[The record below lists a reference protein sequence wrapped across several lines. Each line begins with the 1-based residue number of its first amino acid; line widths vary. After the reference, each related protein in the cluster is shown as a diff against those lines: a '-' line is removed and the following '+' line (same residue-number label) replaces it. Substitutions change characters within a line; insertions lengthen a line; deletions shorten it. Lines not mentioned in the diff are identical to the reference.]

1 MSVKD
6 IKIKN
11 HTYYFFD
18 DIINMKDFGPNNIE
32 IDDYIETILKV
43 MSKDFYLLYW
53 ICDNQKRPKNV

>member
-32 IDDYIETILKV
+32 IILKV